1 MLYSVIKQKGRDE
14 FVRVGIV
21 AKNDNNEIMLI
32 NDNIDRI
39 NTSIKSIPYVDI
51 KEFNEVDIISEF
63 NNKYGIRINNLKSYI
78 NESSFLD
85 EMCNERLQVNME
97 CNIVNNN
104 NIEGVSWTKTQNI
117 LTDIE
122 VPTDLKQCIEV
133 YTYNENINKY

>member
-1 MLYSVIKQKGRDE
+1 
-14 FVRVGIV
+14 
-21 AKNDNNEIMLI
+21 
-32 NDNIDRI
+32 
-39 NTSIKSIPYVDI
+39 
-51 KEFNEVDIISEF
+51 
-63 NNKYGIRINNLKSYI
+63 
-78 NESSFLD
+78 
-85 EMCNERLQVNME
+85 MCNERLQVNME